1 MMPQDFPQSRPDSA
15 PTDAVMVLAWPR
27 TETAGVVEIPA
38 FGPAVVVN
46 ASSQRRLG
54 SSGASAEELVSAIN
68 GLTEALQSLQRSL
81 QAQQDSPA
89 PPARRPRRGIHA

>member
-1 MMPQDFPQSRPDSA
+1 MMPQDFPQSRPESA

-27 TETAGVVEIPA
+27 SGTDAVTEMPT

-46 ASSQRRLG
+46 DSPQRRLG
-54 SSGASAEELVSAIN
+54 SPGASAEELMSAIN
-68 GLTEALQSLQRSL
+68 GLTVALQSLRQSL
-81 QAQQDSPA
+81 QALQDSPA